1 MNSRREAV
9 VLYQNVSCLARA
21 AELMWVRALIRQL
34 LWPVTQWSRP
44 LPPSWLSYNT
54 HLSTVS
60 LSPLSPPHPWRATQR
75 VVIYT
80 TKSQL
85 NSLLNEFVWRHFSG
99 RRENRAEIYGAAFV
113 RWECWHRGLGVP
125 LCLNSQ
131 CFRVFFLSRYPFIL
145 LGTKMTRSKF
155 WSALKLELSW
165 TLCAGA

>member
-125 LCLNSQ
+125 PVLWQAAGAYISQ
-131 CFRVFFLSRYPFIL
+131 CLRAFFLSWHPVII
-145 LGTKMTRSKF
+145 LGTIND
-155 WSALKLELSW
+155 WL
-165 TLCAGA
+165 